1 MNLDLSED
9 EAMLKAATERFVSD
23 RYAADR
29 RAYLAQPHGFASENW
44 AAMSE
49 LGLTAAAFPVA
60 SGGLGIGAAGLATI
74 FEALGRGLVV
84 EPLAENAVLAGRLF
98 DQLAP
103 AALREQLLPEL
114 IAGTRRVALA
124 HSEHR
129 ARKNQARVETAAR
142 ENGTATYLTG
152 EKSLVPGGA
161 GADGYLVSARISGQP
176 DDPDGVALFFVGAT
190 APGLSVNPWRTI
202 DGGVAVS
209 LSLRDVAVDAGSCL
223 GGSLAAIEAAQLHAS
238 LARSAEALGIME
250 TLFAQTLDYL
260 RTRRQFGKPLGSF
273 QALQHRMVAQ
283 YAVLEEAR
291 GLLYLAMMIP
301 PESGEAW
308 RAAVTGAR
316 AFIAETS
323 VTLGHEMIQMHGGM
337 GVSDEL
343 AIGQGHKRLMMLSRW
358 PDDPA
363 TALDRFAGV
372 SAAP

>member
-1 MNLDLSED
+1 VNLDLSED

-60 SGGLGIGAAGLATI
+60 RGGLGIGAAGLATI

-238 LARSAEALGIME
+238 LARSAEALGIMKVFGE
-250 TLFAQTLDYL
+250 RATRGELPVSSTKSMTGHMLGAAGAVELVFSALALRDRIAPPTINLDHVDPACPLDVIPNHAREL
-260 RTRRQFGKPLGSF
+260 RAVEHVLSNAFGFG
-273 QALQHRMVAQ
+273 
-283 YAVLEEAR
+283 
-291 GLLYLAMMIP
+291 G
-301 PESGEAW
+301 
-308 RAAVTGAR
+308 TN
-316 AFIAETS
+316 
-323 VTLGHEMIQMHGGM
+323 VTLI
-337 GVSDEL
+337 
-343 AIGQGHKRLMMLSRW
+343 ASRY
-358 PDDPA
+358 A
-363 TALDRFAGV
+363 
-372 SAAP
+372 